1 MDQMNVSQ
9 LHHQCDHNGASS
21 SCFILRYPVCSDESC
36 RNNGGSRGGL
46 GVAQLPRGGG
56 KLIKRMCQTS
66 EAAKLGRPPI
76 IPFAFA

>member
-9 LHHQCDHNGASS
+9 LHHRCDHNGASS
-21 SCFILRYPVCSDESC
+21 SCFILRYLVCSDEFLSQQW
-36 RNNGGSRGGL
+36 RQSRWL